1 MRPSPRPSRVAS
13 YGFAAA
19 SPAPPETDAPP
30 ELADLG
36 RLARRLMRKV
46 VSTARAE
53 DTSVQRLLTGHLGAA
68 AATLPVA
75 TGTWPRY
82 DQVNV
87 QAGLDAWLAGP
98 DREHEVSGLT
108 GFRHSI
114 FGLAD
119 LAQPGPRQF
128 GIGLGSVSTEPLPAG
143 PGGITRACV
152 RCALYRVTSP
162 GGPLVLLV
170 RGPEEH
176 GPSED
181 VTVEVA
187 CADAARGQSVLE
199 EIRRLAITHN
209 VFRGHVI
216 SFGDEVFHH
225 HRGALLQFLDRPT
238 VSRDQVILPP
248 DVLDGIERQV
258 LGVARHSSRLL
269 ASGQHLKR
277 GVLLY
282 GAPGTG
288 KTHTIRYLLSE
299 LSGLTV
305 VVLSGGA
312 LGMIAQACSVARTLQ
327 PSMVVV
333 EDVDLIAEERDY
345 GSGEHPLLFQL
356 LNEMDGLGED
366 LDVTFLLTTNRA
378 DLLEPALAQRPGR
391 VDHASLL
398 PMPDADARLRLLR
411 LYQGNLLLDLADPD
425 AVVSRTEGV
434 TASFMKELLRRA
446 ALRAADE
453 AGTEG
458 SGPIRVTDAHLAA
471 ALDQL
476 LDARNQLTR
485 VLLGGGGRSGP
496 AAARHGGQLRQQRG
510 GDLTGLGDVGEVGGA
525 ADDPQP

>member
-1 MRPSPRPSRVAS
+1 MAN
-13 YGFAAA
+13 
-19 SPAPPETDAPP
+19 
-30 ELADLG
+30 
-36 RLARRLMRKV
+36 
-46 VSTARAE
+46 
-53 DTSVQRLLTGHLGAA
+53 
-68 AATLPVA
+68 LPVA
-75 TGTWPRY
+75 TASWPRY
-82 DQVNV
+82 DHVNV

-98 DREHEVSGLT
+98 GIEHQVCGLI
-108 GFRHSI
+108 GFRHSM
-114 FGLAD
+114 FGLSD
-119 LAQPGPRQF
+119 LAQTGPRQF
-128 GIGLGSVSTEPLPAG
+128 GIGVGSVTISTHSRPGRAGHPGLRAVRALPGHRARRPAG
-143 PGGITRACV
+143 PADPRAGRARADRGCHG
-152 RCALYRVTSP
+152 RDRLRRRRRWPAGQPGDIRGLAL
-162 GGPLVLLV
+162 
-170 RGPEEH
+170 
-176 GPSED
+176 
-181 VTVEVA
+181 A
-187 CADAARGQSVLE
+187 
-199 EIRRLAITHN
+199 HN

-225 HRGALLQFLDRPT
+225 HRGALLTFLDRPS

-258 LGVARHSSRLL
+258 LGVARHAGRLL

-299 LSGLTV
+299 QSGRTV
-305 VVLSGGA
+305 VVLSGSA

-333 EDVDLIAEERDY
+333 EDVDLIAEEREY
-345 GSGEHPLLFQL
+345 GMGQHPLLFQL

-398 PMPDADARLRLLR
+398 PIPDADARRRLLQ
-411 LYQGNLLLDLADPD
+411 LYRGNLVLDLADPD
-425 AVVSRTEGV
+425 LVISRTEGV

-453 AGTEG
+453 TGVEEG
-458 SGPIRVTDAHLAA
+458 GPIRVTDAHLAA

-476 LDARNQLTR
+476 LDASSQLTR
-485 VLLGGGGRSGP
+485 VLLGGGRSRPGP
-496 AAARHGGQLRQQRG
+496 ASTAGPAGQSSQAEQAEPG
-510 GDLTGLGDVGEVGGA
+510 T
-525 ADDPQP
+525 P